1 MRMGYCAD
9 PSWDSISPSSQSMS
23 MRIGF
28 SGDLSLDNAVE
39 LVCSSPVSPSSPS
52 SVIDQSKVGGGD
64 RMGGSSIGM
73 NS

>member
-1 MRMGYCAD
+1 MRMGCCAD
-9 PSWDSISPSSQSMS
+9 PSWDSIPPSSQSMS

-39 LVCSSPVSPSSPS
+39 LVCSSPVSPSPPS